1 MSGEGRVRGGAGE
14 EEVDDP
20 TEGGSGQQDSRIA
33 GQQRLDS
40 RTEQPL
46 TQEAS
51 RLQLQQ
57 DKEGR
62 RQQVPNKS
70 VNFPFGVLLVG
81 FQWAFSVLSGTC
93 ASRGRAA
100 AGAPGDGG
108 ETPDEALQVV

>member
-1 MSGEGRVRGGAGE
+1 MVEPGRRRWTTLRK
-14 EEVDDP
+14 EV
-20 TEGGSGQQDSRIA
+20 QDSRTA
-33 GQQRLDS
+33 GQKRLDS

-51 RLQLQQ
+51 ILQLQQ
-57 DKEGR
+57 DKEGCC
-62 RQQVPNKS
+62 QQVPNKS

-100 AGAPGDGG
+100 TGAPGDRG
-108 ETPDEALQVV
+108 ETPDEALQVI

>member
-1 MSGEGRVRGGAGE
+1 MSGEGRESGGAGE

-20 TEGGSGQQDSRIA
+20 REGGSGQQDSRTA

-62 RQQVPNKS
+62 LQQVPNKL

-93 ASRGRAA
+93 ASRGCAA
-100 AGAPGDGG
+100 TGAPGDRG

>member
-1 MSGEGRVRGGAGE
+1 MSGEGRERGGSGE
-14 EEVDDP
+14 QELEDP
-20 TEGGSGQQDSRIA
+20 GEGGSGQLE
-33 GQQRLDS
+33 QQPR
-40 RTEQPL
+40 

-62 RQQVPNKS
+62 LQQVPNKS

-100 AGAPGDGG
+100 AGAPGQTAPGDGG
-108 ETPDEALQVV
+108 ETPDEALQVG

>member
-1 MSGEGRVRGGAGE
+1 MSGEGRERGGAGE

-20 TEGGSGQQDSRIA
+20 REGGSGV
-33 GQQRLDS
+33 GQ
-40 RTEQPL
+40 QPL

-62 RQQVPNKS
+62 LQQVPNKS

-100 AGAPGDGG
+100 AGAPGQTAPGDGG
-108 ETPDEALQVV
+108 ETPDEALQVG